1 MLKQVTTFVFTVIVI
16 GLFGISIISM
26 VNDVLA
32 EKDKQ
37 EKNSNTEGS
46 TLLLAFHLK
55 KVVKNV
61 LLGIQDVNKSR
72 YLETKVLN
80 TM

>member
-1 MLKQVTTFVFTVIVI
+1 MKNVVKTDYFHLFFTVIVI
-16 GLFGISIISM
+16 GLFGISTVSM

-32 EKDKQ
+32 EKVTQ

-55 KVVKNV
+55 
-61 LLGIQDVNKSR
+61 R
-72 YLETKVLN
+72 
-80 TM
+80 